1 MHRLPGGSETN
12 SATYKDLRDSTH
24 SRQYFLW
31 LVAVVSQTPNRH
43 FQSMPRRRAS
53 SWVPSNASDEC
64 SWWRTESA
72 GSDTVRHD
80 GAQQRRRTS
89 MDYLGLGLTLGNA
102 TLRPCMRLQTT
113 QHQRRR
119 ETSCMVS
126 LEYVHPPSGV
136 LVPLVSIEAHPACH
150 ASSAAATLSRW

>member
-1 MHRLPGGSETN
+1 M
-12 SATYKDLRDSTH
+12 
-24 SRQYFLW
+24 
-31 LVAVVSQTPNRH
+31 VAYRVCWKRH
-43 FQSMPRRRAS
+43 
-53 SWVPSNASDEC
+53 
-64 SWWRTESA
+64 
-72 GSDTVRHD
+72 VRHD

-126 LEYVHPPSGV
+126 LKYVHPPSGV

-150 ASSAAATLSRW
+150 ASSAAATFLDGDFPEHTDVQQPQSPRLPRALCRSRIAMRVEASVRTVPSSKSSPTVTLMSLSTRQSQTWARCVTA